1 MVIKKRKFDA
11 KYADLTAPLP
21 FKSKDEI
28 GGPTNTWD
36 KPRVT
41 CTCYSCATQ
50 RKMDA
55 FLFAP
60 QQSFGYTD
68 EAGRR
73 RVYFCYYCLPYLF
86 EKFKAEEPDKN
97 PYKALYRICSLT
109 GIYYDHSIA
118 KGLYEEQNRWDDGTP
133 VYKYEPYVILYIRY
147 INDDPE
153 LSKKY
158 FYDSDNYNFDDAIAR
173 QQMSSRDEYLLSDH
187 DRQNRRFIMSVYHYD
202 PFASEPL
209 VDKPSLYEDLVSLM
223 DDSFGEDVV
232 KAKAGVE
239 LVYSFL
245 RLKKVNELLTR
256 LQSTDDSMVENA
268 AVIKELVQQKQKET
282 SMISTFAKDN
292 GFSEKYASSK
302 GKGSGTLS
310 AIVRDMTEQ
319 GYDRG
324 IVNKFD
330 VDTAAAMQQVSDIS
344 AESMFK
350 QLTLTETDYADMVRE
365 QGIQIRKM
373 QRTMEAQAEE
383 LRLLKE
389 KRLKEEILKE
399 YERELEIK
407 GIDPKEIAGFVQQ
420 ELDYRPKVV
429 GNTYFTEDD
438 LAPAAVAEDEEGSEN
453 AEKNS

>member
-1 MVIKKRKFDA
+1 
-11 KYADLTAPLP
+11 
-21 FKSKDEI
+21 
-28 GGPTNTWD
+28 
-36 KPRVT
+36 
-41 CTCYSCATQ
+41 
-50 RKMDA
+50 
-55 FLFAP
+55 
-60 QQSFGYTD
+60 
-68 EAGRR
+68 
-73 RVYFCYYCLPYLF
+73 
-86 EKFKAEEPDKN
+86 
-97 PYKALYRICSLT
+97 
-109 GIYYDHSIA
+109 
-118 KGLYEEQNRWDDGTP
+118 
-133 VYKYEPYVILYIRY
+133 
-147 INDDPE
+147 
-153 LSKKY
+153 
-158 FYDSDNYNFDDAIAR
+158 
-173 QQMSSRDEYLLSDH
+173 
-187 DRQNRRFIMSVYHYD
+187 MSVYHYD

-438 LAPAAVAEDEEGSEN
+438 LAPEKTEDGEGET
-453 AEKNS
+453 